1 MNKSFISPQP
11 TKENCWRSA
20 ILIGDNDKCYKFAL
34 GKSLLDFAKQNKSFV
49 TLKELSKKYADY
61 ICEHI
66 KENPTQG
73 TTRKGPGPVLNACK
87 DYVQDKISYDQLIE
101 TTAYKNEWIVLK
113 KFHLIKGGF
122 LPTKFFEKTGK
133 YKKHKKHKKGITLTD
148 DLFKLKESSQFNN
161 LFHET
166 EGRWNLVEK
175 SWHLNMS
182 RHLITIDY
190 DRQQELLVAKR
201 SSDLRRVA
209 VTSARKGLNGYQKG
223 KCFYCFKKISIE
235 KKTVDLSDVD
245 HFFPIKLE
253 KRKLLKNLNGVWNLV
268 LACKNCNR
276 GPHGKFELI
285 PEIQYLERLSE
296 RNNYLIE
303 SHDPLR
309 QTLVMQTGKTAQQ
322 RHHFL
327 NEKNKIAVENFI
339 HQKWKPQQ
347 EYDTGF

>member
-1 MNKSFISPQP
+1 MNKSFISPKP
-11 TKENCWRSA
+11 TKVDCWRSA
-20 ILIGDNDKCYKFAL
+20 ILIGINDKCFKFSL
-34 GKSLLDFAKQNKSFV
+34 GKSLLDFANENKDFI
-49 TLKELSKKYADY
+49 TLEELSKKYAAY
-61 ICEHI
+61 ICDHI
-66 KENPTQG
+66 KLTPTQG
-73 TTRKGPGPVLNACK
+73 TNAKPPGPVLNACK
-87 DYVQDKISYDQLIE
+87 NYVQKKISYDQLIQ
-101 TTAYKNEWIVLK
+101 TTAYNNEWIVLK
-113 KFHLIKGGF
+113 KFHLLKGGL
-122 LPTKFFEKTGK
+122 LPVKFFEKTGK
-133 YKKHKKHKKGITLTD
+133 YVRSKKGITLTD
-148 DLFKLKESSQFNN
+148 DLFKLKESPQFNN
-161 LFHET
+161 LFDEA

-175 SWHLNMS
+175 AWHLKMS

-190 DRQQELLVAKR
+190 DRQQELLLAKR
-201 SSDLRRVA
+201 SSDHRDVI

-223 KCFYCFKKISIE
+223 KCFYCFKKISI
-235 KKTVDLSDVD
+235 KPKTIDLSDVD

-285 PEIQYLERLSE
+285 PEIQYLERLNE